1 MDFTVHGC
9 CSNTQADAAAAVLPK
24 NFHGSSDNCLMGFI
38 YSIEIYEICHR
49 TFGSSQWKCPTCPTI
64 FVNTAAVPLM
74 RYAPLTVAR
83 FSKLDIR
90 ALPVSNLSAAP
101 VVHGCLPVRGGL

>member
-1 MDFTVHGC
+1 
-9 CSNTQADAAAAVLPK
+9 
-24 NFHGSSDNCLMGFI
+24 MGFI
-38 YSIEIYEICHR
+38 YSIEIYEISHR
-49 TFGSSQWKCPTCPTI
+49 TFGSSQWKCPTI

-101 VVHGCLPVRGGL
+101 VMHGCLPVRGGL